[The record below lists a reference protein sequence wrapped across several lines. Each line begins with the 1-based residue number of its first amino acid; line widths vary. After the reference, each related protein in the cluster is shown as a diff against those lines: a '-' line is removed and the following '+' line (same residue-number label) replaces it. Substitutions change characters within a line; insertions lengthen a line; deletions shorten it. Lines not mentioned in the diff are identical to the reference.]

1 MKIGGTSMVRSVRV
15 QASQTIFGLQ
25 GRNAIE
31 LAGVAAPDG
40 TAGLTA
46 SCLHLYHKVIPES
59 LIEVGAR
66 PSQTGA
72 MLRNIARTYGADAK
86 FVTVTPDLAEAEL
99 CLMGSTFLKGDL
111 LSLEEVLT
119 AVDEV
124 DLPRPWI
131 VSTNRACGYQ
141 GMMTAL
147 HFALRHLQTADFLV
161 LEEPEANGGHWMR
174 NTDTQAEKALDDF
187 LDANP
192 GVLVK
197 DGLDGGRLGPRT
209 GHAAIHHLRRL

>member
-1 MKIGGTSMVRSVRV
+1 MVRSVRV
-15 QASQTIFGLQ
+15 QASQTTFGLQ

-31 LAGVAAPDG
+31 FAGSAAPDG

-46 SCLHLYHKVIPES
+46 SCLHLYHKVLPES
-59 LIEVGAR
+59 LIEVGKQS
-66 PSQTGA
+66 SQTGA
-72 MLRNIARTYGADAK
+72 MLRNIARTYGADAQ
-86 FVTVTPDLAEAEL
+86 FVTITPDLAEDEL
-99 CLMGSTFLKGDL
+99 CLMGRTFLKGDL
-111 LSLEEVLT
+111 LSLEETLS

-161 LEEPEANGGHWMR
+161 LEEPKINGEHCMR
-174 NTDTQAEKALDDF
+174 KNDLEAEKALEEF

-192 GVLVK
+192 GVLAK
-197 DGLDGGRLGPRT
+197 DGLNGGRLDPRT
-209 GHAAIHHLRRL
+209 GYAAIHHLRRL